1 MNVRKRS
8 GKVVPFD
15 AGFIHRAISLASAAA
30 GEQDETAID
39 SMTNA
44 VTDKLTAMGMEILDI
59 ETIQDTVE
67 ETLFQQMHYKT
78 AKAYI
83 LYRMEKE
90 KERTSGTWQE
100 GLLSR
105 EFLSPYKHQPN
116 PMGQLGAFVYT
127 RTYSRFL
134 PRLGRREFWW
144 ETVRRA
150 VEYNCSLAPTSRE
163 EAEKLYDNIYHLRQF
178 LSGRTLWVG
187 GTPVAE
193 KYPMANYNCAFTVI
207 DDFSAYHDL
216 FYLLMVGS
224 GVGVRVLQSD
234 ADQLPEVRS
243 DLEILHKSY
252 DAKAPEDRLE
262 FTDLAFTRD
271 TVTMS
276 IGDSKEGWAQA
287 LQHYFDI
294 LTNREYA
301 ALKKIIVVY
310 DSIRPKGERLRN
322 FGGTASGYGS
332 MMAMLDKIHKV
343 IQAAG
348 QRSKQVWTQLK
359 PIDLL
364 DIANIIGENVVS
376 GGVRRTSEIGLI
388 DADDET
394 CIQAKSQL
402 YRNHGGRWEIDKS
415 IAHRQMSNNSIYYRE
430 KPTREKLHWHM
441 QQMRYSG
448 EPGWINE
455 EAGRKRRENFNGCN
469 PCGEILLDSHGLCN
483 LTTVNVMAFVH
494 DGTLD
499 KNGLLEA
506 QRLSARAGY
515 RMTCRKLEL
524 HRWNL
529 VQQRDRLIGC
539 SLTGW
544 QDMVNAT
551 NMSRDQQAALLDEM
565 RETVHQAAQEIAARL
580 GSSAPLLATTLK
592 PEGTL
597 SLLPTVSS
605 GVHYSHAP
613 YYIRRVRIS
622 ASDPLCRVCE
632 ELGYPV
638 LPEVGQDPEDPTTK
652 VIEFPVKAPGGR
664 VKADVSAIEQ
674 LENYKLFMTHYVD
687 HNCSITVH
695 VRDEEWEKVEQW
707 VWDNWDDVVAL
718 SFLSF
723 DDSFYELLPYEAI
736 DEAEY
741 DRRKAAMRPFNP
753 SLLSRYEQE
762 ESELDLGLSDCSSG
776 ACPIR

>member
-44 VTDKLTAMGMEILDI
+44 VTDKLAAMGMEILDI

-67 ETLFQQMHYKT
+67 ETLFQQMHYQT

-252 DAKAPEDRLE
+252 DAKAPADRLE
-262 FTDLAFTRD
+262 FTDLTFTRD

-310 DSIRPKGERLRN
+310 DSIRPKGERLKN

-494 DGTLD
+494 DDTLD
-499 KNGLLEA
+499 KDGLLEA

>member
-1 MNVRKRS
+1 MKVKKRT
-8 GKVVPFD
+8 GAIVPFD
-15 AGFIHRAISLASAAA
+15 KKYILRAISLAAAAA
-30 GEQDETAID
+30 GEQDE
-39 SMTNA
+39 SMETET
-44 VTDKLTAMGMEILDI
+44 TDMIEQKLKESGEDIIEI
-59 ETIQDTVE
+59 ETIQDMVE
-67 ETLFQQMHYKT
+67 ECLFEQQRFRT

-83 LYRMEKE
+83 LYRREKE
-90 KERTSGTWQE
+90 HTREEWKS

-105 EFLSPYKHQPN
+105 EFLSTYKHTPN
-116 PMGQLGAFVYT
+116 PMEQLGAFVYS
-127 RTYSRFL
+127 RTYSRFI
-134 PRLGRREFWW
+134 PRYGRREFWW

-150 VEYNCSLAPTSRE
+150 VEYNCSLAPTTRE
-163 EAEKLYDNIYHLRQF
+163 EAETLYDNIYHLRQF
-178 LSGRTLWVG
+178 LSGRTFWVG
-187 GTPVAE
+187 NTKVADA
-193 KYPMANYNCAFTVI
+193 YPMANYNCAFEVI
-207 DDFSAYHDL
+207 DDYHAYHDL
-216 FYLLMVGS
+216 FYLLMIGS
-224 GVGVRVLQSD
+224 GVGVRVLKED
-234 ADQLPEVRS
+234 AQKLPKIRT
-243 DLEILHKSY
+243 DMKILHKAYSPRE
-252 DAKAPEDRLE
+252 PEKRLE
-262 FTDLAFTRD
+262 YTNLDFSGD
-271 TVTMS
+271 TVTMAV
-276 IGDSKEGWAQA
+276 GDSKEGWAQA
-287 LQHYFDI
+287 LDHYFQF

-301 ALKKIIVVY
+301 KINTIIVEY
-310 DSIRPKGERLRN
+310 DSIRPRGERLHI
-322 FGGTASGYGS
+322 FGGTASGYES
-332 MMAMLDKIHKV
+332 MMTMLDKIHRV
-343 IQAAG
+343 VTAAG
-348 QRSKQVWTQLK
+348 IRKGKQYIHLA

-402 YRNHGGRWEIDKS
+402 YRNVAGRWEIDKS
-415 IAHRQMSNNSIYYRE
+415 IAHRQMSNNSIYYQK
-430 KPTREKLHWHM
+430 KPTREKLHWHL

-455 EAGRKRRENFNGCN
+455 EAGKKRRENFNGCN

-483 LTTVNVMAFVH
+483 LTTVNVMAFVE
-494 DGTLD
+494 DGKLD
-499 KNGLLEA
+499 LPKLLDA

-515 RMTCRKLEL
+515 RMTCRDLEM

-529 VQQRDRLIGC
+529 VQKRDRLIGC

-551 NMSRDQQAALLDEM
+551 SMDKEAQAKLLDTL
-565 RETVHQAAQEIAARL
+565 RETAHQAAAEIAARL
-580 GSSAPLLATTLK
+580 RSPKPLLATTVK

-605 GVHYSHAP
+605 GVHYSHSP
-613 YYIRRVRIS
+613 YYIRRVRIT
-622 ASDPLCRVCE
+622 ATDPLCRVCE

-638 LPEVGQDPEDPTTK
+638 LPEVGQDPDDPTTK
-652 VIEFPVKAPGGR
+652 VIEFPVKAPAGR
-664 VKADVSAIEQ
+664 VKGDVSAIEQ

-695 VRDEEWEKVEQW
+695 VRDNEWDEVEQW

-718 SFLSF
+718 SFLSY

-741 DRRKAAMRPFNP
+741 NRRKAAMRPFNP

-762 ESELDLGLSDCSSG
+762 ESELDLGLSDCATG
-776 ACPIR
+776 VCPVR